1 MAFKRWL
8 VWRIGLALFCSL
20 PLVSAAGDE
29 RGRRDR
35 SFDREEFRD
44 QGARAKERRS
54 EANLQD
60 SNRDRR
66 RQLSPE
72 ERQRLRRDVLEAY
85 RFGREGR

>member
-1 MAFKRWL
+1 MAFMRSVGL
-8 VWRIGLALFCSL
+8 RVCLALCCSL
-20 PLVSAAGDE
+20 PLASAAGDE

-35 SFDREEFRD
+35 SSADREEVRERVRD
-44 QGARAKERRS
+44 RRADSSAQER
-54 EANLQD
+54 
-60 SNRDRR
+60 NRDRR

>member
-1 MAFKRWL
+1 MAFMRS
-8 VWRIGLALFCSL
+8 VGWRIGLALCCAL
-20 PLVSAAGDE
+20 PLAAAAGDE

-35 SFDREEFRD
+35 PSSADREEVRERVRD
-44 QGARAKERRS
+44 RRADSNAQER
-54 EANLQD
+54 
-60 SNRDRR
+60 NRDRR